1 MSEEPRSKHKKLDR
15 KVKVAVGKAKISN
28 KGFEGTGH
36 TKKRKENSKYEGNS
50 SYSNAEMNSN
60 SENKYSR
67 SNSRD
72 TKFLGLKTEKPG
84 FYSKRV
90 YGDRDNNEEGNRN
103 KSFTPR
109 KGWKKFNDDE
119 MYDRKKLYGK
129 KNSKRE
135 EFRQGGNTRR
145 DGNGGSKFG
154 GRSSPSRV
162 EGRFG
167 NDEGSENKRK
177 RELRSSRGDFGG
189 DNSSFDGK
197 HSNRRVESK
206 FRNDDVNDNRLRSGE
221 KPAFKTVAITAKF
234 GGRSS
239 PSRVEGRFRNEEGSD
254 REFRSS
260 RGDVGSENSSSGGKR
275 SSHRVESKLKSDD
288 VNDNRLR
295 SREKPT
301 FKRVAGKAEGEK
313 DGFKNKNSSKKSD
326 LSAQVIEKYIDKQQA
341 EAAEILQKAAKR
353 LLRYKKDKENAAE
366 ARDGKRKKKKT
377 GIHPLDISNKRTDDS
392 VSADGDAVE
401 KKVDVQKDI
410 EVSQNAQFRAIQP
423 SPSILKFVEDSF
435 LGRRRL
441 VEFQRAGYNIE
452 LHAPLDNVPF
462 STSTERERIEESAF
476 RNKLEFFAAAKVSS
490 SFPPVD
496 LPEIAFA
503 GRSNVGK
510 SSLLNAL
517 TRQWGVVRTSDKPGH
532 TQTINFF
539 NLGKKLS
546 LVDLPGYGFAYA
558 KEEVKDAW
566 EELVQEY
573 VSTRVGLKRVCLL
586 IDTKWGM
593 KPRDDEL
600 INLMERTQTNYQIVL
615 TKTDVVFPIDVA
627 RRAMQIENT
636 LKANKSLV
644 QPVMMV
650 SSQTGAGIRCLRT
663 VLSKLSRLPKL

>member
-15 KVKVAVGKAKISN
+15 KVKFAVGKAKVSN
-28 KGFEGTGH
+28 KGFEGIENP
-36 TKKRKENSKYEGNS
+36 TKKKENSKYERNFSRSDAQVNING
-50 SYSNAEMNSN
+50 
-60 SENKYSR
+60 ENKFSR

-72 TKFLGLKTEKPG
+72 TKFLRLTTEKPG
-84 FYSKRV
+84 FNSKRV
-90 YGDRDNNEEGNRN
+90 YGDRDINEEGNRN

-109 KGWKKFNDDE
+109 KGWKNFDDD
-119 MYDRKKLYGK
+119 DRKKLYGK
-129 KNSKRE
+129 KNSERE
-135 EFRQGGNTRR
+135 GFGQGGNTRR
-145 DGNGGSKFG
+145 DGNGDSKFG
-154 GRSSPSRV
+154 GRSSL
-162 EGRFG
+162 
-167 NDEGSENKRK
+167 N
-177 RELRSSRGDFGG
+177 
-189 DNSSFDGK
+189 
-197 HSNRRVESK
+197 
-206 FRNDDVNDNRLRSGE
+206 
-221 KPAFKTVAITAKF
+221 
-234 GGRSS
+234 
-239 PSRVEGRFRNEEGSD
+239 RVEGRFRNEEGSD
-254 REFRSS
+254 NNRIREFRSSRGDAGSDNSSFDGKRSSRRVESKFRNDDGNDNRFRSREKPAFKRVAVRGELGGRSYPNRVEGRFRNEEDSDGNNREFRSS
-260 RGDVGSENSSSGGKR
+260 RGDVGSENSSFRGKR
-275 SSHRVESKLKSDD
+275 SSGRVESRLRNDD
-288 VNDNRLR
+288 VNDNKLW

-301 FKRVAGKAEGEK
+301 FKRVATRAEGGK
-313 DGFKNKNSSKKSD
+313 DGFKNKK
-326 LSAQVIEKYIDKQQA
+326 QVIEKYGNKQQA
-341 EAAEILQKAAKR
+341 EAAESLQKAEKR
-353 LLRYKKDKENAAE
+353 FLRYKKDKENAAE
-366 ARDGKRKKKKT
+366 ARVVKPKKKKM
-377 GIHPLDISNKRTDDS
+377 GIHSLDISNKRTDDS
-392 VSADGDAVE
+392 VSADGDTVE
-401 KKVDVQKDI
+401 KKVDAQKDV
-410 EVSQNAQFRAIQP
+410 ELSQNAQFRAIQP
-423 SPSILKFVEDSF
+423 SPSILKFVEDNF

-452 LHAPLDNVPF
+452 LPAPLDNVPF

-476 RNKLEFFAAAKVSS
+476 RNKLDFFAAAKVSS

-539 NLGKKLS
+539 NLGKKLA

-593 KPRDDEL
+593 KPRDHEL
-600 INLMERTQTNYQIVL
+600 IDLMERSETNYQIVL

-644 QPVMMV
+644 QPVMMILI
-650 SSQTGAGIRCLRT
+650 GLDFALD
-663 VLSKLSRLPKL
+663 K

>member
-1 MSEEPRSKHKKLDR
+1 MSEEPRSNHKKLDR
-15 KVKVAVGKAKISN
+15 KMKVAVGKATVSN
-28 KGFEGTGH
+28 KGFEGTGN
-36 TKKRKENSKYEGNS
+36 TKEREENSKYERNS
-50 SYSNAEMNSN
+50 SHSNAEVNSN
-60 SENKYSR
+60 SKNKYSR

-72 TKFLGLKTEKPG
+72 TKFLGLTTEKLG
-84 FYSKRV
+84 LNSKRV

-129 KNSKRE
+129 KNSERE
-135 EFRQGGNTRR
+135 EFGQGGNTRR
-145 DGNGGSKFG
+145 DGNGDSKFG
-154 GRSSPSRV
+154 GRSSLSRV

-167 NDEGSENKRK
+167 NEEGSDDKRK
-177 RELRSSRGDFGG
+177 REFRSSRGDVGS

-197 HSNRRVESK
+197 RTSHRVESK

-221 KPAFKTVAITAKF
+221 KPTFKRVAITAKF
-234 GGRSS
+234 GGRGS
-239 PSRVEGRFRNEEGSD
+239 PSRVEGRFTDNNKK

-260 RGDVGSENSSSGGKR
+260 RGDVGSENSSFGGKR
-275 SSHRVESKLKSDD
+275 SSHRVESKPKNDG
-288 VNDNRLR
+288 VNDSRLR

-301 FKRVAGKAEGEK
+301 FKWVATKAKGGK
-313 DGFKNKNSSKKSD
+313 DVFKNKNSSKKSE
-326 LSAQVIEKYIDKQQA
+326 LAVQVIEKYSDKQQA

-366 ARDGKRKKKKT
+366 ARDGKRKKKKR

-392 VSADGDAVE
+392 FSADGDTVE
-401 KKVDVQKDI
+401 KKVDVQKDV
-410 EVSQNAQFRAIQP
+410 EASQNAQFRAIQP
-423 SPSILKFVEDSF
+423 SPSILKFVEDNF

-452 LHAPLDNVPF
+452 LPAPLDNVPF

-476 RNKLEFFAAAKVSS
+476 RNKFEFFAAAKLSS

-573 VSTRVGLKRVCLL
+573 VSTRVGLKRICLL

-593 KPRDDEL
+593 KPRDHEL
-600 INLMERTQTNYQIVL
+600 INLMERSETNYQIVL
-615 TKTDVVFPIDVA
+615 TKTDAVFPIDVA